1 MKSIK
6 KAAIIAGA
14 SSENYMFIAV
24 LIESSHLKFM
34 KNLSVLTSMVNW
46 NFKSKIPMK
55 TTYVEF

>member
-24 LIESSHLKFM
+24 LIESSHSPFEIHEKF
-34 KNLSVLTSMVNW
+34 KHVN
-46 NFKSKIPMK
+46 I
-55 TTYVEF
+55 YG